1 MERKP
6 KDEDMTRRT
15 FDEICD
21 MAQNSADS
29 LAASALAEID
39 AMSGGPVAAL
49 SMLDSMICQVLVGV
63 VDRMPQFGPPEKL
76 LKMLVETLPNTLA
89 ADMAIRRSAR

>member
-1 MERKP
+1 
-6 KDEDMTRRT
+6 MTKRT

-21 MAQNSADS
+21 LAQRSADS

-39 AMSGGPVAAL
+39 AMRGGPIAAM

-76 LKMLVETLPNTLA
+76 LKMLVETLPTTMA
-89 ADMAIRRSAR
+89 ADMATRGNAR